1 MVAAIA
7 PYAIVIGVV
16 GAMGLI
22 LASFWQRITARLTP
36 LVEGYR
42 LALEQADVRVKG
54 EELLLGILGGAAALW
69 LGAVLLL
76 HLDPLRGMLVLPV
89 ALLLAVYL
97 VKGWIARKSKKRLGA
112 FTEQLELVLRLMAS
126 GLRAG
131 LGLRQALVLV
141 IDELEDPAR
150 KEFMRV
156 LGQANIGVSVHDA
169 LDSMAKRMPSE
180 ESAMMVKAIRVQ
192 SQTGGNLAKVLDHLA
207 TTIKERRRV
216 WRKMRALT
224 AEGRMTAVVI
234 AALPVV
240 VCALICLLQPAM
252 RHALFQ
258 TSIGAGVMTFVAF
271 LEFAG
276 IMMLRKIMA
285 FEV

>member
-1 MVAAIA
+1 MVAALA

-16 GAMGLI
+16 GAIGLI
-22 LASFWQRITARLTP
+22 LASFWQRITAPLAP

-54 EELLLGILGGAAALW
+54 EELLLGIVGGAAALW
-69 LGAVLLL
+69 LGAVLVL

-89 ALLLAVYL
+89 ALLLAVYF
-97 VKGWIARKSKKRLGA
+97 VKGWIARKSKKRLAA

-169 LDSMAKRMPSE
+169 LDSMARRMPSE

-192 SQTGGNLAKVLDHLA
+192 SQTGGNLAKVLEHLA

-224 AEGRMTAVVI
+224 AEGRMTAIVI

-258 TSIGAGVMTFVAF
+258 TSIGAGVMAFVAF
-271 LEFAG
+271 LELAG

>member
-1 MVAAIA
+1 MVAALA
-7 PYAIVIGVV
+7 PYAIVIGVA
-16 GAMGLI
+16 GAIGLI
-22 LASFWQRITARLTP
+22 LASFWRRITAP
-36 LVEGYR
+36 LVPLIESYR
-42 LALEQADVRVKG
+42 LALERADVRVRA
-54 EELLLGILGGAAALW
+54 EELTLAIFGGGA
-69 LGAVLLL
+69 GAWLLL
-76 HLDPLRGMLVLPV
+76 VMLARLDPVRGALILPIT
-89 ALLLAVYL
+89 LTLAAYAA
-97 VKGWIARKSKKRLGA
+97 KSWIAHKSRKRLAA
-112 FTEQLELVLRLMAS
+112 FTEQLELVLRLMGS

-150 KEFMRV
+150 NEFMRV

-169 LDSMAKRMPSE
+169 LDSMAKRMPSD
-180 ESAMMVKAIRVQ
+180 ESSMMVRAIRVQ

-216 WRKMRALT
+216 YRKMRALT

-234 AALPVV
+234 ALLPVI
-240 VCALICLLQPAM
+240 VCALICLMQPAM

-258 TSIGAGVMTFVAF
+258 TAIGGGVMVFVAF
-271 LEFAG
+271 LELTG

>member
-16 GAMGLI
+16 GAIGLI

-169 LDSMAKRMPSE
+169 LDSMAKRMPSD

-240 VCALICLLQPAM
+240 VCVLICLLQPAM